1 MKNIILASFFA
12 FSLLVSFT
20 ATAQLSKEEEKDWKK
35 RLKALE
41 PYQYKSLFEERETLQ
56 GDLTNAKKAL
66 SESDAQL
73 DEKDNKISRIEGQ
86 LQAARSELTAA
97 NEKLREAAAKTGG
110 SSGESGIY
118 NEPGVVFRVQIGAFL
133 NKEDLVKFAAGNKN
147 FNAETDNSVQK
158 FTLGVFKDY
167 WQADTFKKYL
177 RSMGVKDAWI
187 VCFKDGQ
194 RVPLKDVLSGII

>member
-1 MKNIILASFFA
+1 MKNILVASLFA
-12 FSLLVSFT
+12 FSLLVSFS
-20 ATAQLSKEEEKDWKK
+20 ASAQLSKEEEKDWKK

-41 PYQYKSLFEERETLQ
+41 PFQYKSLFEERETLQ
-56 GDLTNAKKAL
+56 NDLTNAKKAL

-73 DEKDNKISRIEGQ
+73 DEKDNKISRLEAQ
-86 LQAARSELTAA
+86 LQGARSELTDA
-97 NEKLREAAAKTGG
+97 NEKLREAATRSAASG
-110 SSGESGIY
+110 GESGIY

-133 NKEDLVKFAAGNKN
+133 NKEDLVKFAGNNKN

-177 RSMGVKDAWI
+177 RQMGVKDAWI

>member
-1 MKNIILASFFA
+1 MKNIIVALFFA
-12 FSLLVSFT
+12 FTLLVSFT

-56 GDLTNAKKAL
+56 NDLSNAKKAL
-66 SESDAQL
+66 SDTDAQL
-73 DEKDNKISRIEGQ
+73 DEKDNKISRLEGQ
-86 LQAARSELTAA
+86 LQGARSELTAA
-97 NEKLREAAAKTGG
+97 NEKIREAASRGG
-110 SSGESGIY
+110 ASGGESGIY

-133 NKEDLVKFAAGNKN
+133 NKEDLVKFAGNNKN

-177 RSMGVKDAWI
+177 RQMGVKDAWI